1 MAYICVL
8 SLNKQSPRTLL
19 ISLAQKY
26 LCHLPQAQTYPWAKT
41 TVSPAC
47 PAQTEGTGA
56 HSLEPRRE

>member
-8 SLNKQSPRTLL
+8 SFNKQSPRTLL

-41 TVSPAC
+41 TVSPAY
-47 PAQTEGTGA
+47 PAQTEGKGA